1 MNKETKTKK
10 NDDQEDALLLNI
22 KKSSNTSSIKLKNSK
37 MILKNEVNNNNGKS
51 NSKVAVVHSSVNDEE
66 YLESETKDYEVNVN
80 EFRED
85 RRRKRNRSLCSTDTN
100 DNNGNG
106 NSNSNSTS
114 TSLFNSN
121 VNSSNST
128 ELGNNRELK
137 DIIENIVEKDNYD
150 KSNVNVLDSSSSI
163 VKTKNVES
171 ELNEEKDTINTIKEM
186 IDNGNNIE
194 IKNNEEE
201 KKKFIND
208 NSTFIR
214 KRKSR
219 RGQSLNYEPVTSI
232 RRTTRKCA
240 RSYRDNMFFQEEN
253 IEHNEESNEIIISNG
268 EVKVLEKQKNLSRE
282 IELNSS
288 DDNICNEK
296 ELGEPSTKLNI
307 TNVEGVEG
315 DYTGKNVLNGKDN
328 LCRKG
333 YNINSEKSSHY
344 FCNVLGNDVL
354 VDTSEKPL
362 NNHNKDIDKSSES
375 NIDNS
380 ILKSNDN
387 LDYSM
392 LNNSEQKKEVA
403 LEDITVVGHKKVTH
417 GHNKGKKYNVRKK
430 LKGNSTVVAV
440 NADILEN
447 NTILNSSKDSNV
459 TINEENKEDN
469 LIRQTHERKTVVPHV
484 EVRRRG
490 RKKKTNKILNYVI
503 NLNTKQ
509 KISENKN
516 ITSICTDENRGR
528 KDDVY
533 RTNSI
538 AFDLDSQNT
547 ELPQALQN
555 THENLT
561 FEGNLKVDNNNSSSS
576 INKTNI
582 HNKRRKLRDE
592 QIKDDYEYNN
602 TNSDCLLRSNI
613 VRRRK
618 YKRGKS
624 RNRNRSRSGNKS
636 KRDCEVNRSSL
647 MDMSFNASSCK
658 GSSTV
663 LENVDKCNN
672 DVSGRYCSSNNNN
685 NNNGTHRNNSVSHN
699 NRDSDSTSSTRRL
712 FPNETFQIKEEFLN
726 NVNSLNT
733 VFNFN
738 EEFVRFLQRVSQ
750 FEDIDYDTMLS
761 FLNEI
766 QIKLTNTIKQE
777 FSNECFDSH
786 NIEKTVYTMRHVVD
800 IINNN
805 NEILNKLN
813 QLEYKFYY
821 DYLRN
826 RSAEGVTNNF
836 CGGTENN
843 IAINISR
850 IPRNINNE
858 CCAKIQRN
866 NEDSPINIEEDN
878 TEHNKIDDEEARKLN
893 ELLHCRN
900 NKETDDAYIIPNCTN
915 VRTDVY
921 FMNYNDENDCYR
933 LNEAQMLNLSNTC
946 DILNNVKIEDMYV
959 DENDERTNNESN
971 VLFSSEEI
979 RSQPLQKGG
988 DEHYERR
995 SLNKS
1000 TDYDDRD
1007 EDIEKDVDDDD
1018 NNEDVCLESRKI
1030 TNWNE
1035 REAEEEAANR
1045 IRDDEEYNEIARKI
1059 NDLQKELN
1067 TNRRNFQNEH
1077 AHKLI
1082 YQNNVDFVCDELNR
1096 LIKQTLKSED
1106 LYYSNFSKG
1115 RYRNVTHRSLY
1126 RNYISSKLYR
1136 SNSNYMD
1143 ICKEENMIGAPG
1155 GVGVAIRNSGYCRNK
1170 DEIHNSNV
1178 NIEDKVDENAKENEK
1193 TLMDNYANYFRRL
1206 NDINSSTSKSKEK
1219 EPWDNSMFSRNST
1232 LDNALNYSCY
1242 SSDNKNNS
1250 YCSTRM
1256 LRKNEYRNKY
1266 NIDPNVV
1273 QNSIIIEDKTNMNY
1287 TNTEVSSNTGEFNYS
1302 SNEQKS
1308 SRNFKNSTILNN
1320 NITKD
1325 HLNSVDVCSRDE
1337 GTLIKGNTVKNMND
1351 NLNDSLHNGS
1361 VNIRS
1366 VNVDSVKINIKEE
1379 KNDGKEINREVKG
1392 ENEVDKDKRNDDNNN
1407 NNNNERSNSSSSN
1420 GVKKNNSQEDNK
1432 ESSMSNVNFF
1442 FTRNIESSEQETH
1455 DNCEKRGNISNN
1467 NSNNSCSNS
1476 IGNDENTTNVLY
1488 TNLEANNKNDNEKIS
1503 YKEMK
1508 NINVMKKVMNIH
1520 ENTHRILEV
1529 TGEDINTLNRKYNET
1544 IIFDDLSRAENEE
1557 LKNCCTLRND
1567 SLDISDLSIQKEEN
1581 EHYLSN
1587 EKDQDKNSRSMQYV
1601 LIDAKNNLNDTYN
1614 QNSNSNRA
1622 VNCKEDKECEITID
1636 SLLKETFR
1644 LKDDKLMS
1652 LKTNTTQKEIL
1663 DCLRMVSNIKKVF
1676 FDECTKMIND
1686 QIFALEKN
1694 FRIPNCSLSIL
1705 KNSFGYNEDI

>member
-1 MNKETKTKK
+1 M
-10 NDDQEDALLLNI
+10 
-22 KKSSNTSSIKLKNSK
+22 LK
-37 MILKNEVNNNNGKS
+37 V
-51 NSKVAVVHSSVNDEE
+51 
-66 YLESETKDYEVNVN
+66 
-80 EFRED
+80 
-85 RRRKRNRSLCSTDTN
+85 
-100 DNNGNG
+100 
-106 NSNSNSTS
+106 
-114 TSLFNSN
+114 
-121 VNSSNST
+121 
-128 ELGNNRELK
+128 
-137 DIIENIVEKDNYD
+137 
-150 KSNVNVLDSSSSI
+150 
-163 VKTKNVES
+163 
-171 ELNEEKDTINTIKEM
+171 
-186 IDNGNNIE
+186 
-194 IKNNEEE
+194 
-201 KKKFIND
+201 
-208 NSTFIR
+208 
-214 KRKSR
+214 
-219 RGQSLNYEPVTSI
+219 
-232 RRTTRKCA
+232 
-240 RSYRDNMFFQEEN
+240 
-253 IEHNEESNEIIISNG
+253 
-268 EVKVLEKQKNLSRE
+268 
-282 IELNSS
+282 
-288 DDNICNEK
+288 
-296 ELGEPSTKLNI
+296 
-307 TNVEGVEG
+307 
-315 DYTGKNVLNGKDN
+315 
-328 LCRKG
+328 
-333 YNINSEKSSHY
+333 
-344 FCNVLGNDVL
+344 
-354 VDTSEKPL
+354 
-362 NNHNKDIDKSSES
+362 
-375 NIDNS
+375 
-380 ILKSNDN
+380 
-387 LDYSM
+387 
-392 LNNSEQKKEVA
+392 
-403 LEDITVVGHKKVTH
+403 
-417 GHNKGKKYNVRKK
+417 
-430 LKGNSTVVAV
+430 
-440 NADILEN
+440 
-447 NTILNSSKDSNV
+447 SKDSNV

-469 LIRQTHERKTVVPHV
+469 LIRQTHEIKTVVPHV

-561 FEGNLKVDNNNSSSS
+561 FEGNLKVDNNNSSS

-624 RNRNRSRSGNKS
+624 RSRNRSRSGN
-636 KRDCEVNRSSL
+636 
-647 MDMSFNASSCK
+647 
-658 GSSTV
+658 
-663 LENVDKCNN
+663 
-672 DVSGRYCSSNNNN
+672 
-685 NNNGTHRNNSVSHN
+685 
-699 NRDSDSTSSTRRL
+699 
-712 FPNETFQIKEEFLN
+712 
-726 NVNSLNT
+726 
-733 VFNFN
+733 
-738 EEFVRFLQRVSQ
+738 
-750 FEDIDYDTMLS
+750 
-761 FLNEI
+761 
-766 QIKLTNTIKQE
+766 
-777 FSNECFDSH
+777 
-786 NIEKTVYTMRHVVD
+786 
-800 IINNN
+800 
-805 NEILNKLN
+805 
-813 QLEYKFYY
+813 
-821 DYLRN
+821 
-826 RSAEGVTNNF
+826 
-836 CGGTENN
+836 
-843 IAINISR
+843 
-850 IPRNINNE
+850 
-858 CCAKIQRN
+858 
-866 NEDSPINIEEDN
+866 
-878 TEHNKIDDEEARKLN
+878 
-893 ELLHCRN
+893 
-900 NKETDDAYIIPNCTN
+900 
-915 VRTDVY
+915 
-921 FMNYNDENDCYR
+921 

-979 RSQPLQKGG
+979 RSQPLQKGS
-988 DEHYERR
+988 DEHNERR

-1007 EDIEKDVDDDD
+1007 EDIEKDVDDDDD

-1178 NIEDKVDENAKENEK
+1178 NIEEKVDENAKENEK
-1193 TLMDNYANYFRRL
+1193 TLMDNYADYFRRL
-1206 NDINSSTSKSKEK
+1206 NDINSSTGKSKEK
-1219 EPWDNSMFSRNST
+1219 EPWDISMFSRNST
-1232 LDNALNYSCY
+1232 LDDALNYSCY

-1287 TNTEVSSNTGEFNYS
+1287 TNTEVSSNTGKYNYS

-1308 SRNFKNSTILNN
+1308 GRNFKNSTILNN
-1320 NITKD
+1320 NITRD
-1325 HLNSVDVCSRDE
+1325 HLNSVDVCSRDD

-1366 VNVDSVKINIKEE
+1366 VNVGSVKINIKEE
-1379 KNDGKEINREVKG
+1379 KNDGKERNREVKG
-1392 ENEVDKDKRNDDNNN
+1392 ENEEVDKDKRNDNNNNNNN

-1420 GVKKNNSQEDNK
+1420 GVNKNNRQEDNK

-1476 IGNDENTTNVLY
+1476 ISNDENTTTVLY

-1508 NINVMKKVMNIH
+1508 NINVMKKVMNIN
-1520 ENTHRILEV
+1520 ENTQRILEV

-1652 LKTNTTQKEIL
+1652 LKTDTTQKEIL